1 MKSYLTP
8 SDEMVEIVLQAF
20 ETGVQWASVFVRD
33 GTELNTEA
41 KAAYRRNIGKK
52 SLRGL
57 KRQARYEHP
66 SRQKLHRHTSPL
78 N

>member
-1 MKSYLTP
+1 MKAHLTP

-41 KAAYRRNIGKK
+41 KAALSAQYKKEVVTRLKKAGK
-52 SLRGL
+52 L
-57 KRQARYEHP
+57 
-66 SRQKLHRHTSPL
+66 
-78 N
+78 